1 MANLSHFEVDNFRC
15 FDHIEVDGLTNVNL
29 FVGKNSA
36 GKSTLL
42 EGILYA
48 YYQIIVFGNSRVEYQ
63 DKSMDD
69 LRLFFHNIDIKNNV
83 RFEASFYDGE
93 KRTLEITANPYGM
106 TEMFGDKKS
115 GEIKDVR
122 CDCKIVRKH
131 ETPFSYTVKWS
142 NDRFVIDDRQ
152 GIYPI
157 PNEIRSRHPYY
168 LSPNIIDRHEGF
180 VNEYRAI
187 VKRKEKDI
195 LLKELQLFDSR
206 VKNVDEIEDICF
218 DVEGV
223 NEYLPLNFM
232 GGGFRRYFNVLL
244 PMLSLNSE
252 CVFIDEI
259 ENGLHYSNL
268 SKLWN
273 ALVQFSV
280 RNNIQLFLT
289 THSLEAMESL
299 KNVLED
305 EAMAEYRDK
314 VKVFKVA
321 KTEKKG
327 YQTYGYG
334 FDEFQAALNS
344 LIEMR

>member
-1 MANLSHFEVDNFRC
+1 MANLSHLEVNNFRC
-15 FDHIEVDGLTNVNL
+15 FDHVEVDGLTNVNL

-42 EGILYA
+42 EGILNA
-48 YYQIIVFGNSRVEYQ
+48 YYQIVVFGNSRVEYQ
-63 DKSMDD
+63 DKCMDD
-69 LRLFFHNIDIKNNV
+69 FRLFFHNLDIKNNV

-93 KRTLEITANPYGM
+93 KRTLEITANSYDM
-106 TEMFGDKKS
+106 LEMLGDKKN
-115 GEIKDVR
+115 GGIKNLK
-122 CDCKIVRKH
+122 CDCKIVRKSG
-131 ETPFSYTVKWS
+131 ELPFSYFIKWNS
-142 NDRFVIDDRQ
+142 DGFAIKDSHSMPD
-152 GIYPI
+152 
-157 PNEIRSRHPYY
+157 EISHRHPYY

-187 VKRKEKDI
+187 VKRKEKEV
-195 LLKELQLFDSR
+195 LLKELQLFEPR
-206 VKNVDEIEDICF
+206 VKNIDKIEDVCI
-218 DVEGV
+218 DIEGV

-232 GGGFRRYFNVLL
+232 GGGFRRYFNILV
-244 PMLSLNSE
+244 PMLSHSSE
-252 CVFIDEI
+252 CVFFDEI

-273 ALVQFSV
+273 ALIQFSV
-280 RNNIQLFLT
+280 RNKIQLFLT
-289 THSLEAMESL
+289 THSLETMESL

-305 EAMAEYRDK
+305 EEMAEYRDK

-334 FDEFQAALNS
+334 FNEFQTALNS

>member
-1 MANLSHFEVDNFRC
+1 MANLSHLEVNNFRC
-15 FDHIEVDGLTNVNL
+15 FDHVELDGLTNVNL

-42 EGILYA
+42 EGILNA
-48 YYQIIVFGNSRVEYQ
+48 YYQIVVFGNSRVEYQ
-63 DKSMDD
+63 DKCMDD
-69 LRLFFHNIDIKNNV
+69 FRLFFHNLDIKNNV

-93 KRTLEITANPYGM
+93 KRTLEITANSYDM
-106 TEMFGDKKS
+106 LEMLGDKKN
-115 GEIKDVR
+115 GGIKNLK
-122 CDCKIVRKH
+122 CDCKIVRKSG
-131 ETPFSYTVKWS
+131 ELPFSYFIKWNS
-142 NDRFVIDDRQ
+142 DGFAIKDSHSMPD
-152 GIYPI
+152 
-157 PNEIRSRHPYY
+157 EISHRHPYY
-168 LSPNIIDRHEGF
+168 LSPNIIDRHESF
-180 VNEYRAI
+180 INEYRAI

-195 LLKELQLFDSR
+195 LLKELQSFDSR

-232 GGGFRRYFNVLL
+232 GGGFRRYFSILV
-244 PMLSLNSE
+244 PMLSHNSE

-273 ALVQFSV
+273 ALIQFSV
-280 RNNIQLFLT
+280 RNKIQLFLT
-289 THSLEAMESL
+289 THSLETMESL

-305 EAMAEYRDK
+305 EEMAEYRDK

-334 FDEFQAALNS
+334 FNEFQTALNS

>member
-1 MANLSHFEVDNFRC
+1 MANLSHLEVNNFRC
-15 FDHIEVDGLTNVNL
+15 FDHVELDGLTNVNL
-29 FVGKNSA
+29 FVGKNSV

-42 EGILYA
+42 EGIIYG
-48 YYQIIVFGNSRVEYQ
+48 YFQIILDGNSRVEYQ
-63 DKSMDD
+63 DKCMDD
-69 LRLFFHNIDIKNNV
+69 FRLFFHNLDIKNNV

-93 KRTLEITANPYGM
+93 KRTLEITANSYDM
-106 TEMFGDKKS
+106 LEMLGDKKN
-115 GEIKDVR
+115 GGIKNLK
-122 CDCKIVRKH
+122 CDCKIVRKSG
-131 ETPFSYTVKWS
+131 ELPFSYFIKWNS
-142 NDRFVIDDRQ
+142 DGFAIKDSHSMPD
-152 GIYPI
+152 
-157 PNEIRSRHPYY
+157 EISHRHPYY

-195 LLKELQLFDSR
+195 LLKELQSFDSR

-232 GGGFRRYFNVLL
+232 GGGFRRYFSILV
-244 PMLSLNSE
+244 PMLGHNSE

-273 ALVQFSV
+273 ALIQFSV
-280 RNNIQLFLT
+280 RNKIQLFLT
-289 THSLEAMESL
+289 THSLETMESL

-305 EAMAEYRDK
+305 ESMAEYRDK

-327 YQTYGYG
+327 YQTYGYE
-334 FDEFQAALNS
+334 FNEFQTALNS

>member
-1 MANLSHFEVDNFRC
+1 MANLSHLEVNNFRC

-42 EGILYA
+42 EGILNA
-48 YYQIIVFGNSRVEYQ
+48 YYQIVVFGNSRVEYQ
-63 DKSMDD
+63 DKCMDD
-69 LRLFFHNIDIKNNV
+69 FRLFFHNLDIKNNA

-93 KRTLEITANPYGM
+93 KRTLEITANSYDM
-106 TEMFGDKKS
+106 LEMLGDKKN
-115 GEIKDVR
+115 GGIKNLK
-122 CDCKIVRKH
+122 CDCKIVRKSG
-131 ETPFSYTVKWS
+131 ELPFSYFIKWNS
-142 NDRFVIDDRQ
+142 DGFAIKDSHSMPD
-152 GIYPI
+152 
-157 PNEIRSRHPYY
+157 EISHRHPYY
-168 LSPNIIDRHEGF
+168 LSPNIIDRHESF
-180 VNEYRAI
+180 INEYRAI

-195 LLKELQLFDSR
+195 LLKGLQSFDSR

-232 GGGFRRYFNVLL
+232 GGGFRRYFSILV
-244 PMLSLNSE
+244 PMLGHNSE

-273 ALVQFSV
+273 ALIQFSV

-289 THSLEAMESL
+289 THSLETMESL

-305 EAMAEYRDK
+305 EEMAEYRDK

-327 YQTYGYG
+327 YQTYGYE
-334 FDEFQAALNS
+334 FNEFQTALNS